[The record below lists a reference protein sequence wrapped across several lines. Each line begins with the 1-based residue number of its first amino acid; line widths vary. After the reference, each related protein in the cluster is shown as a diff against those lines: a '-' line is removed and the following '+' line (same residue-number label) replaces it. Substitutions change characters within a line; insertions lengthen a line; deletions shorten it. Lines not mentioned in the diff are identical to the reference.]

1 VIAFIIRRFLA
12 MLVVM
17 FGVASITF
25 IMMRLSPGSPF
36 ADERNIPEHV
46 EQRLLEK
53 YELQGSVARQYFSYL
68 GSLLTGD
75 LRVSLKYKNRSVGEI
90 LAQAL
95 PVSAILGGC
104 AFILSTTLGV
114 GLGALAALRQNS
126 WIDTGAMLLALV
138 AISIPSFVTGPI
150 LVYIVALQWGWLP
163 IGGWGTL
170 RHLILPT
177 IVLAAPF
184 VAYIARLMRTSML
197 ETLNQE
203 YIRTARAKG
212 VSETGVLIRHALK
225 IAILP
230 VVSFLGPLAA
240 NLLTGSI
247 VVETIFHI
255 PGAGRYFVYGIL
267 NADVFLLNGVVII
280 YCFLVLLMNF
290 FVDITYTVLDRR
302 IKLYG

>member
-1 VIAFIIRRFLA
+1 
-12 MLVVM
+12 MLLVM

-90 LAQAL
+90 LGQAL

-126 WIDTGAMLLALV
+126 WIDTGAMLFALF

-150 LVYIVALQWGWLP
+150 LVYLVALQWGWLP
-163 IGGWGTL
+163 VGGWGTL
-170 RHLILPT
+170 RHLILPA

-203 YIRTARAKG
+203 FIRTARAKG
-212 VSETGVLIRHALK
+212 VGETGVLIRHALK

-267 NADVFLLNGVVII
+267 NTDVFLLNGVVLV

-290 FVDITYTVLDRR
+290 FVDILYTVLDRR